1 MATDRI
7 KGIQIVLDGET
18 TGLKKALGD
27 VTKQSFALQ
36 NELRQVDRLLKFS
49 PDNVTALAQKQEL
62 LSKQIEITSQKLKG
76 LKDAQSQVDEQFSK
90 GAINEQ
96 QYRSFQREIQFTEA
110 SLDKLKQSLA
120 KVDDGSNIDK
130 VKKDMSKIPDEAKKA
145 EESVKGL
152 GNELTNLAAGA
163 AAGMGI
169 SEIVEKSLDVSS
181 LNTKI
186 DVSFN
191 VPEESKQSVKDAVNT
206 VSSYGVDAEEA
217 LEGVRRQWALN
228 KDASDESNQS
238 IIEGAGAIATAYS
251 GVDFTELIQETNEI
265 GAGLDIS
272 NEAALGLVN
281 SILKAGFPPEQLD
294 TIAEYGQQ
302 MKDAGF
308 NAQEIQAIFEKGID
322 TKTWNIDN
330 LNDGVKEARINM
342 ASFGQEVPKSL
353 STLLEKTDVSA
364 QKMQEWGKAVAEG
377 GEGGSKAMGE
387 MADWLANIDDKT
399 LQNSL
404 ATEIFKTKWEDNGT
418 NVLSVLSGLAN
429 ATDKT
434 EENMQGLNAVIDAMN
449 SDPANKMAKSI
460 ADLITQLS
468 PLFEVI
474 ANVVGALAGWISN
487 NPALAATIASIVS
500 VVGILIGIIAG
511 LAPIITMITGLMPIL
526 AAGFGAIAAPVLIVI
541 GVITALI
548 ALGVALYANWDLI
561 KAKAAEVWTAISTGI
576 SSFADSVVNFFTVT
590 IPGALGALGQ
600 FFSGLWENIKTTFTD
615 GWNNIV
621 TFFTESIPAWI
632 ESVGQWFLELPNKIA
647 YALGLAIGSIIKW
660 GVDVVTWITT
670 EVPKFIENI
679 VKFYLELPGKIW
691 NTLVA
696 VVTKLGE
703 WGSNIVSWI
712 ATNVPIWIE
721 NITKFFSELP
731 GKIWTFL
738 VDVVTKTGEWGSNM
752 LSTAKTG
759 MTEVFNGIVDT
770 FTNLPSKML
779 SIGKNIVEGLKNGI
793 KDAWDGMVGWMG
805 NLVDNFVDG
814 VKDGLDIHSPSRV
827 MREIGNYTG
836 EGFQLGIGDTIGSI
850 SKQANAIA
858 AAAIPNVNA
867 GSFDMGVNAT
877 GGGIGSVS
885 GFNEMLSVMSS
896 MKDEIRSLKE
906 AFNVTLNLDGQKVGK
921 MITPVVSNNL
931 AFNSGRKGF

>member
-1 MATDRI
+1 MANSSRI
-7 KGIQIVLDGET
+7 KGITIELDGNT
-18 TGLKKALGD
+18 TKLQKALSGVTQQSIDIQKELSD
-27 VTKQSFALQ
+27 VQ
-36 NELRQVDRLLKFS
+36 RLLKFD
-49 PDNVTALAQKQEL
+49 PGNVEALAQRQQLLAKQVEN
-62 LSKQIEITSQKLKG
+62 TTQKLNQ
-76 LKDAQSQVDEQFSK
+76 LKEAESQV
-90 GAINEQ
+90 EQ
-96 QYRSFQREIQFTEA
+96 QFKSGNLGESQYRAFRREIEFTETE
-110 SLDKLKQSLA
+110 LGKLKQSLA
-120 KVDDGSNIDK
+120 KVDDGSSIQGL
-130 VKKDMSKIPDEAKKA
+130 KKDFKQVSEEAENA
-145 EESVKGL
+145 QEEVKGL
-152 GNELTNLAAGA
+152 GSELINLAAGA
-163 AAGMGI
+163 AAGIGI
-169 SEIVEKSLDVSS
+169 SEIVEKSLDTSS

-191 VPEESKQSVKDAVNT
+191 VPEESKQSIKDAVNT

-251 GVDFTELIQETNEI
+251 GVDFTELILETNELA
-265 GAGLDIS
+265 AGIEVS
-272 NEAALGLVN
+272 NEAALGLIN

-322 TKTWNIDN
+322 TKSWNIDN

-353 STLLEKTDVSA
+353 STLLEQTDVSA

-474 ANVVGALAGWISN
+474 ANIVGALAGWISN
-487 NPALAATIASIVS
+487 NPVLAATITAIVATL
-500 VVGILIGIIAG
+500 GILIGIIAG
-511 LAPIITMITGLMPIL
+511 LAPIITMVTGLLPLLTGGL
-526 AAGFGAIAAPVLIVI
+526 AAIAAPVAIVI

-548 ALGVALYANWDLI
+548 AIGVALYANWETI
-561 KAKAAEVWTAISTGI
+561 STKAKEIFTDISTTI
-576 SSFADSVVNFFTVT
+576 SNSINSIITWFTELT
-590 IPGALGALGQ
+590 AKISNQ
-600 FFSGLWENIKTTFTD
+600 FTLIINNVSAWG
-615 GWNNIV
+615 NNI
-621 TFFTESIPAWI
+621 A
-632 ESVGQWFLELPNKIA
+632 
-647 YALGLAIGSIIKW
+647 
-660 GVDVVTWITT
+660 
-670 EVPKFIENI
+670 
-679 VKFYLELPGKIW
+679 
-691 NTLVA
+691 
-696 VVTKLGE
+696 
-703 WGSNIVSWI
+703 SWI
-712 ATNVPIWIE
+712 ATNIPMLIN
-721 NITKFFSELP
+721 NIISFFSQLP
-731 GKIWTFL
+731 NGIWTWL
-738 VDVVTKTGEWGSNM
+738 VNTVNNIKIWGSNM
-752 LSTAKTG
+752 LTEATTG
-759 MTEVFNGIVDT
+759 MKNVFNGIVDT
-770 FTNLPSKML
+770 FMNLPSKMAE
-779 SIGKNIVEGLKNGI
+779 IGTNIVAGI
-793 KDAWDGMVGWMG
+793 KEGISNAWEGMTGWIG
-805 NLVDNFVDG
+805 GLCDSFTEG
-814 VKDGLDIHSPSRV
+814 IKEALDIHSPSRV
-827 MREIGNYTG
+827 MRELGNFTG
-836 EGFQLGIGDTIGSI
+836 EGFGLGIGDTIGSI